1 MRKSMRPLSPV
12 EIALGARTGGVTLSR
27 WLCDELR
34 RAILEGRLP
43 RGTRMPGTRTFAAQY
58 QIGRRTAVTVYEQ
71 MQAEGYF
78 TGAAGSG
85 TIVNGKI
92 PEDWL
97 GAAAAKPAALSKKLP
112 LTGVSQPPRT
122 EFEEVMTARPARPF
136 HPIASELAEFPMDI
150 WARISSRRLR
160 RIPVS
165 ILARGDLAGYR
176 PLREAVAAHLGS
188 ARGVTRSQDEIVIV
202 SGIQQAL
209 DLVAR
214 LLINPGDHVWLEDPG
229 YTGAADAFRGAGAE
243 IIPVKVDA
251 GGFDPLLAARLSR
264 KACLAYVTP
273 AHQFVLGA
281 TMPIERRLAL
291 LSMARERRAWVIED
305 DYDSE
310 FRFAGQPI
318 PALQS
323 LDQADSVI
331 YMGSFNKVL
340 FPSLRIGYLALPPAL
355 VEPILKLRWQ
365 ADRYPPGLSQAVL
378 CDFIVEGHFGRH
390 VRRMRELYAT
400 RFDALH
406 TYGHRYLAGILEL
419 PRIEAGMNTP
429 ARLLNGMSS
438 KQAHA
443 LAAAA
448 GIVSIP
454 LDRYALR
461 RRDLN
466 GLLLGFAAF
475 TDREIR
481 EGTIQLARALAGS
494 A

>member
-1 MRKSMRPLSPV
+1 MRKPTGPLSPV
-12 EIALGARTGGVTLSR
+12 EIALGVRSGGVTLAR

-58 QIGRRTAVTVYEQ
+58 RIARRTAVTVYEQ
-71 MQAEGYF
+71 LQAEGYF
-78 TGAAGSG
+78 TSAAGSG
-85 TIVNGKI
+85 TVVNGKI
-92 PEDWL
+92 PEDWQ
-97 GAAAAKPAALSKKLP
+97 GIFAPGPVAPAKKAP
-112 LTGVSQPPRT
+112 LKGGSQPPRT
-122 EFEEVMTARPARPF
+122 EFEEVRAVRPAKPF
-136 HPIASELAEFPMDI
+136 HPMASELSEFPMDI

-188 ARGVTRSQDEIVIV
+188 SRGVTRSPDEIVIV

-214 LLINPGDHVWLEDPG
+214 LLITPGDHVWLEDPG
-229 YTGAADAFRGAGAE
+229 YSGAADAFRGAGAE
-243 IIPVKVDA
+243 IVPVRVDA
-251 GGFDPLLAARLSR
+251 GGFDPLLAARLSP
-264 KACLAYVTP
+264 KARLAYVTP

-291 LSMARERRAWVIED
+291 LSMARQRHAYVIED

-323 LDQADSVI
+323 LDRADSVI

-340 FPSLRIGYLALPPAL
+340 FPSLRIGYLAAPPDL
-355 VEPILKLRWQ
+355 VEPILRLRWR
-365 ADRYPPGLSQAVL
+365 ADHYPPGLAQAVL
-378 CDFIVEGHFGRH
+378 CDFIAEGHFGRH

-400 RFDALH
+400 RLEALH
-406 TYGHRYLAGILEL
+406 TYGSRYLAGILDL
-419 PRIEAGMNTP
+419 PRIEAGMNAP
-429 ARLLNGMSS
+429 AHLLNGMSS

-454 LDRYALR
+454 LDRYAIR

-481 EGTIQLARALAGS
+481 EGTIQLARAFGS
-494 A
+494 V